1 MRGLSGSIVLL
12 TMVGRAEAYAS
23 SMCTSSK
30 SLTAG
35 TTIMGASATSSSSR
49 TVYFQRSG
57 STLTCGSDTYT
68 SGETLTAVISSTSN
82 QYVLEVSG
90 GSFSSGCDSAD
101 ARVTSNSQDVV
112 APTDGSDLVLWAGW
126 ASGYGTV
133 SISSSTALASPSASP
148 DCTRLARLMSSRAVY
163 LTVVHLFASRLQSS
177 ERASAILKTAD
188 LVQIATHIV

>member
-1 MRGLSGSIVLL
+1 MRALPWSLRGAILL
-12 TMVGRAEAYAS
+12 RLLGRTEAHAS

-101 ARVTSNSQDVV
+101 ARVTSNSQNVV

-133 SISSSTALASPSASP
+133 SISSTCTLSAAAATPTSLPIPAPSKRPIPAPTKLPVPAPSKP
-148 DCTRLARLMSSRAVY
+148 
-163 LTVVHLFASRLQSS
+163 
-177 ERASAILKTAD
+177 
-188 LVQIATHIV
+188 